1 MLARFELIELL
12 CFCSCIQ
19 QTLVA
24 TNTVIAAQILTRCF
38 STERDNVLTVRPSV
52 YPETLDL
59 AILKSVQDKLIIQGH
74 KKTNHFFSQSLIP
87 GAKAKK
93 EKKNYGRYDNSRF

>member
-19 QTLVA
+19 QTRVA
-24 TNTVIAAQILTRCF
+24 TNTVIAAQIVTRCF
-38 STERDNVLTVRPSV
+38 STGRDNVLVVRPSV

-59 AILKSVQDKLIIQGH
+59 EKCPRFLIIQGH
-74 KKTNHFFSQSLIP
+74 MKTNHFFSQPLIPVIP

-93 EKKNYGRYDNSRF
+93 REKTIRTLR